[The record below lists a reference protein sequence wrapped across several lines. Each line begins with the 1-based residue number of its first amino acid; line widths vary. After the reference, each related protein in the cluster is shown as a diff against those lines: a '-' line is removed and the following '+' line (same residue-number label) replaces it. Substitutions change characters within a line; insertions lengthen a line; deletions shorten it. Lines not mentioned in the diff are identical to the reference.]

1 MNSKERLLNAIS
13 RLPVDHVP
21 LWLRFWS
28 MGGQVDNIPFPWR
41 DPVRRAERLVEAGL
55 DDTLLLEPP
64 LGYVENYNA
73 DRLLGVKSS
82 IRLTPAG
89 KDEQYPLLTKVY
101 DTPEGQLRQVVKITT
116 DWPHGQD
123 IPLFSD
129 FNVPRQVEAI
139 IKDVADIPRLRYLLN
154 DPDVEQV
161 HEYRQQ
167 ARFLR
172 QQADRLGV
180 ALEGGWIALG
190 DAMIWLLGMERVL
203 YGQMDEPELL
213 EQLLDV
219 LLEWELKRV
228 DFLIEEG
235 IDFLTHM
242 AWYEGTDFWTP
253 RNYRRMLKPR
263 MVQLINQVHAHDI
276 KFRYI
281 ITRGWK
287 PLRQDFLE
295 MGIDCIAG
303 VDPIQDNVV
312 LEQVKHE
319 VGDRICLMGGVNS
332 SVMLTQWSDDQI
344 RQAVRDAIRILS
356 PGSGFILY
364 PVDQI
369 FDEMDWHKVQV
380 LIDEWRANW
389 PD

>member
-1 MNSKERLLNAIS
+1 
-13 RLPVDHVP
+13 
-21 LWLRFWS
+21 
-28 MGGQVDNIPFPWR
+28 
-41 DPVRRAERLVEAGL
+41 
-55 DDTLLLEPP
+55 

-73 DRLLGVKSS
+73 DRVPGVKSS

-101 DTPEGQLRQVVKITT
+101 DTPKGQLRQVVKITT

-139 IKDVADIPRLRYLLN
+139 IKDVADIPRLQYLLN

-180 ALEGGWIALG
+180 ALEGGWVALG

-263 MVQLINQVHAHDI
+263 LVKLVEKAHAHDI
-276 KFRYI
+276 KFHYI

-303 VDPIQDNVV
+303 DDPIQDNVV

-332 SVMLTQWSDDQI
+332 SVMLTQWSEDQI

-356 PGSGFILY
+356 PGGGFILY

-380 LIDEWRANW
+380 LIDEWRASW

>member
-13 RLPVDHVP
+13 HLPVDHVP
-21 LWLRFWS
+21 LWMRFWS

-41 DPVRRAERLVEAGL
+41 YPVRRAERLVEAGL

-73 DRLLGVKSS
+73 DRVPGVKSS
-82 IRLTPAG
+82 IRLTPADKG
-89 KDEQYPLLTKVY
+89 EQYPLLTKVY

-203 YGQMDEPELL
+203 YGQMDEPDLL

-228 DFLIEEG
+228 GLLIEEG
-235 IDFLTHM
+235 VDFLTHM

-263 MVQLINQVHAHDI
+263 LVQLINKVHAHGI

-303 VDPIQDNVV
+303 VDPVQDNVI

-319 VGDRICLMGGVNS
+319 IGGRICLMGGLNS

-344 RQAVRDAIRILS
+344 RQATREAIRILS
-356 PGSGFILY
+356 PGGGFILY

-369 FDEMDWHKVQV
+369 FDEMDWHKV
-380 LIDEWRANW
+380 
-389 PD
+389 